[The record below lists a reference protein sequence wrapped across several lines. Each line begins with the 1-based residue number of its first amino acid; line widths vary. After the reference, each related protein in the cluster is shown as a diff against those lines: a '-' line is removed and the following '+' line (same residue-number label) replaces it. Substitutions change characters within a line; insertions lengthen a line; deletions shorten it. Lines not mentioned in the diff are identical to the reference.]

1 MNFED
6 YNIVEQ
12 KNNISKDSPSL
23 TKIIENK
30 EDLEKNKEDLEKNKK
45 DMERIINMMVY
56 MENEKKKIIKIRR
69 RERELEL
76 LEKQNKKGGN
86 INNEEL
92 IKQKYLK
99 YKIKYLKLKN
109 A

>member
-6 YNIVEQ
+6 YIVEQ
-12 KNNISKDSPSL
+12 KNKINKDSTSS

-30 EDLEKNKEDLEKNKK
+30 EDLENNKEDLE
-45 DMERIINMMVY
+45 RISKIMAY
-56 MENEKKKIIKIRR
+56 MENEKQKILEIRR
-69 RERELEL
+69 KERELEL
-76 LEKQNKKGGN
+76 LEKESLTKKGGN
-86 INNEEL
+86 INDEEL

-109 A
+109 S